1 MHSPQHQFLMHLMFC
16 LYTILYLA
24 GWKTGT
30 WLGTETQA
38 ARGADIQQAYAEMW
52 GKVSSLRKDGKWNQM
67 PPVLRERR
75 NQIWS
80 FRWLDG
86 RYSCSEAVGP
96 NSALI
101 KSLMLQQDKHD
112 LLSIAGMKQGQRRSR
127 SNNCLS
133 SSMSTMEFYWGGL
146 RDMPWVSC
154 PQIISLWQMP
164 SSTARRLLCAS
175 PGALAWDQ
183 PAAGRS
189 HFKCQLQ
196 PPCPQ
201 GNCWNQPSKC
211 SKIFFSLHL
220 SSSCTQ
226 LGKVTNIYNL
236 FDSGASTSL
245 RGKKN

>member
-1 MHSPQHQFLMHLMFC
+1 MCLTFC
-16 LYTILYLA
+16 LYTIFSTFA
-24 GWKTGT
+24 GCKSGT

-67 PPVLRERR
+67 PPVLTERR

-86 RYSCSEAVGP
+86 SCLCSEAIGP

-112 LLSIAGMKQGQRRSR
+112 LLSITGMKQGQRRSH

-133 SSMSTMEFYWGGL
+133 SSKSTTEFYWGGL
-146 RDMPWVSC
+146 RDMPWVNC

-164 SSTARRLLCAS
+164 SSTARRLPCAS

-189 HFKCQLQ
+189 HLKCQLK
-196 PPCPQ
+196 PLCPQ
-201 GNCWNQPSKC
+201 GNWWNQSSKC
-211 SKIFFSLHL
+211 SKIFFSLLL
-220 SSSCTQ
+220 SSWCTE

-236 FDSGASTSL
+236 FDSGDTF
-245 RGKKN
+245 RKKKKKEKK